1 MKLIHALSAAAALAL
16 VSSSAIAAG
25 DPEAG
30 AKVFN
35 KCRACHQVGP
45 TAKNGV
51 GPELNGLAGRKT
63 GSAAGYNYSDA
74 NKNSGLTWDEATL
87 TVYLHDPKAKVPGTK
102 MSFPGLTSDDDIKN
116 VIAYLKTYGADG
128 KKVQ

>member
-1 MKLIHALSAAAALAL
+1 MKLIHALSAAAALAF

-51 GPELNGLAGRKT
+51 GPSLNGLAGRKS
-63 GSAAGYNYSDA
+63 GAAEGYNYSDA
-74 NKNSGLTWDEATL
+74 NKNSGLTWDEATFL
-87 TVYLHDPKAKVPGTK
+87 EYIAGPQKKIPGTK
-102 MSFPGLTSDDDIKN
+102 MTFPGLPDEADRNN
-116 VIAYLKTYGADG
+116 VWAYLSQFKADG
-128 KKVQ
+128 SK